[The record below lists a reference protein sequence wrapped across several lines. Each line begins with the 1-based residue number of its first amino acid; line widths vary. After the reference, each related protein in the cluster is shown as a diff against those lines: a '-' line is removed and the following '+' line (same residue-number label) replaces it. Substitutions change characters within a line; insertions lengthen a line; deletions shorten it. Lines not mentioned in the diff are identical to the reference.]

1 MLSGK
6 DVMARLG
13 NWILLF
19 VACLSLFL
27 CSSCLTT
34 TLPKS
39 VAVEGAT
46 TSGPKT
52 ADNAKDAKEKSLLD
66 KWELQ
71 YQVNDK
77 GVQEKPRESTR
88 TLIEFFEDGKVFFDR
103 SDKDKADAR
112 KSRKGRFTV
121 ANNEISITDDAGNT
135 VKWPYQV
142 SGDTLVLVM
151 PEVQKKFYWR
161 RIR

>member
-1 MLSGK
+1 
-6 DVMARLG
+6 MA
-13 NWILLF
+13 LLRNCVPVF
-19 VACLSLFL
+19 IACMTMFL

-34 TLPKS
+34 TLPKTA
-39 VAVEGAT
+39 AVEGAAQSAQKGT
-46 TSGPKT
+46 
-52 ADNAKDAKEKSLLD
+52 DNSKDAKEKSLFD

-88 TLIEFFEDGKVFFDR
+88 TLIEFFDDGKVVFDR
-103 SDKDKADAR
+103 TDKDKAEAR
-112 KSRKGRFTV
+112 KSRTGRFTV

-161 RIR
+161 RVR

>member
-1 MLSGK
+1 
-6 DVMARLG
+6 MAL
-13 NWILLF
+13 IKKCIPLLLVF
-19 VACLSLFL
+19 LTLFL

-39 VAVEGAT
+39 TAVEGPT
-46 TSGPKT
+46 PSGLKTS
-52 ADNAKDAKEKSLLD
+52 DDAKDGKEKSLLD

-77 GVQEKPRESTR
+77 GVQEKPKESTR
-88 TLIEFFEDGKVFFDR
+88 TLIEFFEDGKVVFDR
-103 SDKDKADAR
+103 TDKDRGDAR
-112 KSRKGRFTV
+112 KSRTGRFTV
-121 ANNEISITDDAGNT
+121 ANNEISITDDSGNT

-161 RIR
+161 RVR

>member
-1 MLSGK
+1 M
-6 DVMARLG
+6 V
-13 NWILLF
+13 LLKNCIPFF
-19 VACLSLFL
+19 VTWSVLFL

-39 VAVEGAT
+39 VAVEGTT
-46 TSGPKT
+46 TSGLKT
-52 ADNAKDAKEKSLLD
+52 TDSAKDPKEKSLLD

-88 TLIEFFEDGKVFFDR
+88 TLIEFFEDGKVTFDR
-103 SDKDKADAR
+103 SDKDKADSR
-112 KSRKGRFTV
+112 KSRTGRFTV

-161 RIR
+161 RVK